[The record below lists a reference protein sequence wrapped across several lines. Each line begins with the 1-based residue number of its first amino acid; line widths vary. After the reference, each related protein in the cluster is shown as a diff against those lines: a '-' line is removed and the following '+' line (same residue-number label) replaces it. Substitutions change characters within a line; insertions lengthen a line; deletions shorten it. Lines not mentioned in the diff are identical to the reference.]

1 MKRNWYND
9 LTAQP
14 PLLQTGNEAQRQE
27 RMCVGLHRCKPGSQ
41 KLVLEGT
48 RSPPPTRTPLAL
60 HTLCSPWPA
69 FRPPACRWESPD
81 LGDGPL
87 HLWSALP
94 VRKFSCRCKGHV
106 GHRAR
111 CPRFY
116 LLLFPP
122 QTSAS
127 LCVPRLETP
136 PVPKEGRLQTK
147 ATSVKARDRLL
158 PGLQPLFLSL

>member
-1 MKRNWYND
+1 MRPKDKKGCAWGCTGASQDHRNSCWK
-9 LTAQP
+9 
-14 PLLQTGNEAQRQE
+14 
-27 RMCVGLHRCKPGSQ
+27 GLGHR
-41 KLVLEGT
+41 
-48 RSPPPTRTPLAL
+48 PTLTPLAL

-81 LGDGPL
+81 LGDGSL

-147 ATSVKARDRLL
+147 ATSVKARDRFL